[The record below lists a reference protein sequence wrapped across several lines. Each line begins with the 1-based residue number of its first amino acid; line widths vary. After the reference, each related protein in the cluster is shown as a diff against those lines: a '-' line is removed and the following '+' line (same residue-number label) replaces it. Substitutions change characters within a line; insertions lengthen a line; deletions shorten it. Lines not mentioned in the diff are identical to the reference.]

1 MALIFSKSLFEP
13 EAVLK
18 SLLAFFIFSLVS
30 GCVYIINDIAD
41 MEMDKEHPLKGKR
54 PIASG
59 RLGVGSAWTFVAATT
74 IVSLT
79 AAFVLNPAFGFITA
93 GYFVFFNLYT
103 FLLKTVPIVDI
114 LIVAMG
120 FVIRAVA
127 GGLAIEVEISSWLLL
142 CTMLLALF
150 VVLGKRRH
158 EILLLGEKATS
169 HREVLY
175 EYNTVFLDQMI
186 AVVTASTLVAYSFYT
201 ISTETMEKFGTE
213 NLKYTIVFVL
223 YGIFRYL
230 YIIYRKE
237 AGGRPEKDI
246 LTDIPTLINLL
257 LWSAAVVIILYKV

>member
-1 MALIFSKSLFEP
+1 
-13 EAVLK
+13 
-18 SLLAFFIFSLVS
+18 
-30 GCVYIINDIAD
+30 
-41 MEMDKEHPLKGKR
+41 
-54 PIASG
+54 
-59 RLGVGSAWTFVAATT
+59 
-74 IVSLT
+74 
-79 AAFVLNPAFGFITA
+79 
-93 GYFVFFNLYT
+93 
-103 FLLKTVPIVDI
+103 
-114 LIVAMG
+114 
-120 FVIRAVA
+120 
-127 GGLAIEVEISSWLLL
+127 
-142 CTMLLALF
+142 MLLALF

-201 ISTETMEKFGTE
+201 ISAETVEKFGTE

-246 LTDIPTLINLL
+246 LTDIPTLVNLL
-257 LWSAAVVIILYKV
+257 LWGAVVVIILYKG